1 MQFINFSPAQLFL
14 LMTFFAVFLFMMIHW
29 LLGKILPRIS
39 RYSLITKVLWI
50 LCCIV
55 IGICLLFV
63 IPINTTSPSFH
74 TLKVVA
80 TGQHNP
86 QAKGSEVWLYSI
98 QTGNGLELNRAN
110 LSLSQGW
117 EYRDSTLLSYK
128 EQPAIIEYIGFIN
141 GDLTLTFGSHPWSG
155 QVRILLDD
163 NEKVVDLYSA
173 NTTSK
178 TIVLPIVSSPLL
190 NFTILMAAIL
200 TLSFIVFIASVWFI
214 TGAKQSTEQTR
225 NFPQTKDLIKPETA
239 FLILAIFFGLLF
251 VFITPPFQVAD
262 ETQHFSYAYA
272 ISIGKFDGYRSVI
285 PHSINDLMT
294 ATNNLPFDTTARI
307 SFRKLSNFI
316 NVPIN
321 LTDLSPSFYQGVA
334 KVNPVPYL
342 PTVIGFEIEKLLNLN
357 TLAFF
362 FFGRIFQLCVWILIS
377 YLALRLLPE
386 FKWVFL
392 LFILSPMSLSIASS
406 YSADAITNS
415 ISFLWFS
422 LCLYCSSVKR
432 NEISSKY
439 KFLLILI
446 AALLSLM
453 KPPYCLLLGIFFMIP
468 RQNFGS
474 HQQYRRT
481 AALLFSIS
489 FIIFLF
495 SISYLK
501 NDVSNTNSK
510 VAVDFM
516 SQVHY
521 LLNNPLEFPNIIV
534 RSLRLFW
541 KFYLSS
547 YIGRL
552 GWLDTVLPKYIYFTY
567 PFIILLVSL
576 IDQKKQL
583 FFAPW
588 QKLISFLI
596 AGAVFYAIFLSL
608 YLTWTPVGY
617 KTLEGMQGRYLIPIG
632 PVLLPLSLNNIF
644 PTSKSWKS
652 ILVVVYLF
660 IVLSITIRTLILRY
674 YIA

>member
-1 MQFINFSPAQLFL
+1 
-14 LMTFFAVFLFMMIHW
+14 
-29 LLGKILPRIS
+29 
-39 RYSLITKVLWI
+39 
-50 LCCIV
+50 
-55 IGICLLFV
+55 
-63 IPINTTSPSFH
+63 
-74 TLKVVA
+74 
-80 TGQHNP
+80 
-86 QAKGSEVWLYSI
+86 
-98 QTGNGLELNRAN
+98 
-110 LSLSQGW
+110 
-117 EYRDSTLLSYK
+117 
-128 EQPAIIEYIGFIN
+128 
-141 GDLTLTFGSHPWSG
+141 
-155 QVRILLDD
+155 
-163 NEKVVDLYSA
+163 
-173 NTTSK
+173 
-178 TIVLPIVSSPLL
+178 
-190 NFTILMAAIL
+190 
-200 TLSFIVFIASVWFI
+200 
-214 TGAKQSTEQTR
+214 
-225 NFPQTKDLIKPETA
+225 
-239 FLILAIFFGLLF
+239 
-251 VFITPPFQVAD
+251 
-262 ETQHFSYAYA
+262 
-272 ISIGKFDGYRSVI
+272 
-285 PHSINDLMT
+285 
-294 ATNNLPFDTTARI
+294 
-307 SFRKLSNFI
+307 
-316 NVPIN
+316 
-321 LTDLSPSFYQGVA
+321 
-334 KVNPVPYL
+334 
-342 PTVIGFEIEKLLNLN
+342 
-357 TLAFF
+357 
-362 FFGRIFQLCVWILIS
+362 
-377 YLALRLLPE
+377 
-386 FKWVFL
+386 
-392 LFILSPMSLSIASS
+392 
-406 YSADAITNS
+406 
-415 ISFLWFS
+415 
-422 LCLYCSSVKR
+422 
-432 NEISSKY
+432 
-439 KFLLILI
+439 
-446 AALLSLM
+446 
-453 KPPYCLLLGIFFMIP
+453 MIP